1 MRTVF
6 GLQSSG
12 FSGRGNEKM
21 MKACPYCGRMHQI
34 NEVCPKKPAKKYK
47 KKRNSNEFESKY
59 NRFLSS
65 FAWQKAR
72 EETKVRDFY
81 LCSICSVKGRYDEKR
96 KYDPQP
102 LEVHHIVP
110 VKEDWDMRL
119 KKDNLITL
127 CRKHHEDAEAGLI
140 SREELKELTKSI
152 PGG

>member
-1 MRTVF
+1 
-6 GLQSSG
+6 
-12 FSGRGNEKM
+12 M
-21 MKACPYCGRMHQI
+21 MKACQYCGRMHQR

-47 KKRNSNEFESKY
+47 KKRNTNSFESKY
-59 NRFLSS
+59 NSFLSS

-72 EETKVRDFY
+72 EETKVRDLY
-81 LCSICSVKGRYDEKR
+81 LCSICSVKGRYDGKR

-140 SREELKELTKSI
+140 SREELMELTKSI
-152 PGG
+152 PEG